1 MIIDRRILS
10 RKYARA
16 FLNIFKKE
24 ITPAVIQK
32 IAKLVEF
39 LNSHKQSE
47 VYLRMSMISPKKKR
61 EVLLKIFAEFDLEHS
76 ALEKLLDVLLV
87 KNRVQFIST
96 ILNQIVVKYNKQNNI
111 VDAQFRYSHEL
122 DDETKKTISDFFQKK
137 LGLHIV
143 YKYILDKSLIA
154 GVRLNTDTD
163 LWEYSIRQQLEPL
176 RRRCKG

>member
-16 FLNIFKKE
+16 FLNIFKKD
-24 ITPAVIQK
+24 ITLEFIQK
-32 IAKLVEF
+32 VSKLSEF

-47 VYLRMSMISPKKKR
+47 VYLRMSMISQKKKK
-61 EVLLKIFAEFDLEHS
+61 EVLLKIFSEFDLEHS
-76 ALEKLLDVLLV
+76 ALEKLLDVLLI

-111 VDAQFRYSHEL
+111 VEAQFRYSHEL
-122 DDETKKTISDFFQKK
+122 DDITKKTISDFFQQK
-137 LGLHIV
+137 LGLHII

-154 GVRLNTDTD
+154 GVRLNTDD
-163 LWEYSIRQQLEPL
+163 NLWEYSIRQQLEPL
-176 RRRCKG
+176 RRRFKG